1 MANKINYNSEEVAE
15 ARSILNESVNILDS
29 ELLTTLSSSF
39 NVLSELGL
47 FSDGLAKLK
56 SQIETLM
63 TDHQTFASSLESHDN
78 DLSTFEGTQAT
89 AINQY
94 INGGGTDKNYYSGSD
109 STPQKIEIATT
120 AEGTKI
126 SNNEL
131 KEIADDIS
139 YVDKLKILK
148 NIMNAKGLDTTYL
161 STDEDKSNFISSLLK
176 QISNDNS
183 IEISDNKIEYEKLI
197 EDVLLE
203 SITSEDKNGLAKLDE
218 ETAIQGVTYLKEVAN
233 SNNIDFSSLVLDDK
247 YSDILMESIKNMYNG
262 DSDAMLTTSEISNFK
277 NYIDTIASSNNMT
290 ADELL
295 SNKNNIDLI
304 KGGMKK

>member
-94 INGGGTDKNYYSGSD
+94 INGGGTDTNYYSGSD
-109 STPQKIEIATT
+109 STPQEIEIATT
-120 AEGTKI
+120 DEGTKI
-126 SNNEL
+126 SDNEL

-148 NIMNAKGLDTTYL
+148 NIMNAKGIDTTSL
-161 STDEDKSNFISSLLK
+161 STDEDKSNYISSLLK
-176 QISNDNS
+176 QVSNDNS
-183 IEISDNKIEYEKLI
+183 AEITDNQIEYEKLI

-247 YSDILMESIKNMYNG
+247 YSGVLMESIKNMYNG
-262 DSDAMLTTSEISNFK
+262 DSDAMLTTSEISEVK
-277 NYIDTIASSNNMT
+277 NYIDSIATANNMT
-290 ADELL
+290 ADDLL

-304 KGGMKK
+304 KGGKKI